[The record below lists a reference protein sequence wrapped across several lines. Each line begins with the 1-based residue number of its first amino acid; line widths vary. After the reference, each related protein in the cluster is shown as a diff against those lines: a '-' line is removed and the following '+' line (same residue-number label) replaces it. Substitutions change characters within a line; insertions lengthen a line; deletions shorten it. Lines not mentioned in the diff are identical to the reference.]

1 MDDKPKILIVDD
13 ETGLRDMLSFELSD
27 RWEVAGVASGE
38 EALERIGRGRFDV
51 VLCDIM
57 MPGIGGVETLK
68 RIKERMPHAE
78 VIMATGCATLETAI
92 ESMRSGAYD
101 YVTKPYEI
109 ERLSATLELALERT
123 RLKGRVTELQETDRV
138 KSEFLASMSHEL
150 RTPLN
155 SIIGYTELVIDG
167 IYGPAPAAQAQAL
180 GRVTSSAR
188 ALLTLINDVL
198 DLSRLNAGMMPLHP
212 EDFEVAELLEDVRQ
226 TLSVLAEERGLA
238 LRTHAPAGLRVRGDK
253 SKLRQILI
261 NLAGNA
267 VKFTDKGSVEIKA
280 AFAPDKKRL
289 TLSVADTG
297 AGISPEDQ
305 RKLFEQFRQLE
316 GTEARR
322 HGGTGLGLSI
332 VKKLAELMGG
342 GVAVD
347 SELGRGTTFSVEA
360 LVEPA
365 QIVIPT
371 GRENG
376 INAGAR
382 LVLIIED
389 DPPTLAFLRDALT
402 AGGYATASAQTGEDG
417 LAMARNLKP
426 HAITLDIMLPRLD
439 GWTILQSLKSNPET
453 AAIPVLVVTAGENRD
468 LGYSLGVTDWLA
480 KPVAAAT
487 LIARLNALDAP
498 KGRRILVADDDPDV
512 AEFLKIALTAE
523 GYRVTCAGSGR
534 RALAAMRAQ
543 APDLAFVDLGMPDM
557 DGAQILS
564 AMKNEPALSRV
575 PVIILTGRKLTP
587 AEIGALGMR
596 AELVLQKGT
605 AGVEEL
611 LTAVRSRLPEL
622 EGVSHA

>member
-1 MDDKPKILIVDD
+1 MIVDD
-13 ETGLRDMLSFELSD
+13 EAGLRDMLAFELSD
-27 RWEVAGVASGE
+27 RWEIAGVGSGE
-38 EALERIGRGRFDV
+38 EALEEICRGRFDV

-68 RIKERMPHAE
+68 RIKERRPRAE

-109 ERLSATLELALERT
+109 DRLSATLDRALERT
-123 RLKGRVTELQETDRV
+123 QLKGRVTELQETDRV

-167 IYGPAPAAQAQAL
+167 VYGPAPAAQAQAL

-188 ALLTLINDVL
+188 ALLILINDVL
-198 DLSRLNAGMMPLHP
+198 DLSKLNAGMMTLHP
-212 EDFEVAELLEDVRQ
+212 EDFAVADLLEDTRL
-226 TLSVLAEERGLA
+226 TLSVLAEEKGVTLRA
-238 LRTHAPAGLRVRGDK
+238 LAPAGLRLRGDRG
-253 SKLRQILI
+253 KLCQILV

-267 VKFTDKGSVEIKA
+267 VKFTDRGSVEISA
-280 AFAPDKKRL
+280 AFAPEKNIL

-297 AGISPEDQ
+297 PGISPEDQ
-305 RKLFEQFRQLE
+305 GKLFQQFRQLE
-316 GTEARR
+316 ATTARR
-322 HGGTGLGLSI
+322 SGGTGLGLSI

-342 GVAVD
+342 GVSVD
-347 SELGRGTTFSVEA
+347 SALGRGTTFRADVC
-360 LVEPA
+360 VEPA
-365 QIVIPT
+365 PIVVPHGHEPET
-371 GRENG
+371 K
-376 INAGAR
+376 AGAG

-389 DPPTLAFLRDALT
+389 DPVSSAHLRDAL
-402 AGGYATASAQTGEDG
+402 ADGGYATATARTGEEG
-417 LAMARNLKP
+417 LAMAVNLRP
-426 HAITLDIMLPRLD
+426 YAVTLDIMLPRLD
-439 GWTILQSLKSNPET
+439 GWSILQSLKSNPAT
-453 AAIPVLVVTAGENRD
+453 ATIPVLVVTAGENRD

-480 KPVAAAT
+480 KPVAPPT
-487 LIARLNALDAP
+487 LIARLNALAAP

-543 APDLAFVDLGMPDM
+543 APDIAFVDLGMPDM
-557 DGAQILS
+557 DGAEILT
-564 AMKNEPALSRV
+564 AMEAEPSLSRV
-575 PVIILTGRKLTP
+575 PVIILTGRELSPKEK
-587 AEIGALGMR
+587 AALGKR

-605 AGVEEL
+605 AGVEEI
-611 LTAVRSRLPEL
+611 LTAVRSRLADME
-622 EGVSHA
+622 EVSHA